1 MVALL
6 FFGPLR
12 DVAKASLREIDLP
25 ASVTTV
31 AQLIDWLSEHDP
43 VLADML
49 TGPSLQVAVDQRIVP
64 KDSLITNES
73 EIAFLPPM
81 SGG

>member
-1 MVALL
+1 VATLL

-12 DVAKASLREIDLP
+12 DVAGSGSRQLDWP
-25 ASVTTV
+25 CDVVTIT
-31 AQLIDWLSEHDP
+31 QLIDWLSTDEPDLASALLDP
-43 VLADML
+43 SVQFAID
-49 TGPSLQVAVDQRIVP
+49 QCVVARSSNIAPD
-64 KDSLITNES
+64 S

>member
-1 MVALL
+1 MATLL

-12 DVAKASLREIDLP
+12 DVAGSGSRQLDWP
-25 ASVTTV
+25 ADILTIP
-31 AQLIDWLSEHDP
+31 QLIDWLSADEPD
-43 VLADML
+43 LACAL
-49 TGPSLQVAVDQRIVP
+49 LEPSIQFAVDQCLVARSSTIAP
-64 KDSLITNES
+64 DS

>member
-1 MVALL
+1 VATLL

-12 DVAKASLREIDLP
+12 DVAGSGSR
-25 ASVTTV
+25 
-31 AQLIDWLSEHDP
+31 QLDWPCDVLTITHLIEWLSTDEPD
-43 VLADML
+43 LASAL
-49 TGPSLQVAVDQRIVP
+49 LEPSVQFAVDQCVVARSSNIAL
-64 KDSLITNES
+64 DS